1 MDPETWKA
9 ISPQEIAG
17 SENISIETPEQVA
30 LLFPL
35 AGVGSRFLAIA
46 MDTAIQLGAL
56 LALAMIS
63 FIAWSLTSS
72 GASFGHSFNT
82 TRQWTLALSGIGVF
96 LVHFGYFA
104 TFEAVWQGQTP
115 GKRYCDLRVLKDNG
129 ASISAFDAVGRNL
142 MRIVDSI
149 PGVYAIGVISVFLSP
164 RNKRLGDYLA
174 GTIVVYDKPLDRGS
188 SLAFRGADAH
198 VGSHGAQQLTEAQF
212 QVLEAYTARKFDLE
226 WEMRRQ
232 FATQIVERLSGT
244 MEVGEED
251 RRDPDAF
258 IERLVAEYRNR

>member
-1 MDPETWKA
+1 MDPQTWKA
-9 ISPQEIAG
+9 TLPPESSG

-46 MDTAIQLGAL
+46 MDTAIQFGAL
-56 LALAMIS
+56 IALAMIA
-63 FIAWSLTSS
+63 FIAMSL
-72 GASFGHSFNT
+72 ASRGPFFANS

-142 MRIVDSI
+142 MRIVDGI
-149 PGVYAIGVISVFLSP
+149 PGIYAIGVIAVFLSP

-198 VGSHGAQQLTEAQF
+198 VGSPVVQQLTEQQF

-232 FATQIVERLSGT
+232 FAAQIVERLAAT
-244 MEVGEED
+244 MEISDED

-258 IERLVAEYRNR
+258 IERMVNEYRNR

>member
-1 MDPETWKA
+1 MFVHRD
-9 ISPQEIAG
+9 ISPLENTG
-17 SENISIETPEQVA
+17 SEDISIETPEQVA
-30 LLFPL
+30 LRFPL

-46 MDTAIQLGAL
+46 MDTAIQLGAVL
-56 LALAMIS
+56 GLVMIAAIALT
-63 FIAWSLTSS
+63 LTS
-72 GASFGHSFNT
+72 ARPMFANT

-104 TFEAVWQGQTP
+104 AFEAIWQGQTP
-115 GKRYCDLRVLKDNG
+115 GKRYLDLRVLKDNG

-142 MRIVDSI
+142 MRIVDGI
-149 PGVYAIGVISVFLSP
+149 PGIYAIGVISVFLSP

-188 SLAFRGADAH
+188 SLAFRGGDAH
-198 VGSHGAQQLTEAQF
+198 VESHVVRQLTEEQF
-212 QVLEAYTARKFDLE
+212 KVLEAYTARKYDLE

-232 FATQIVERLSGT
+232 FAAQIIDRLGST
-244 MEVGEED
+244 MEISEED

-258 IERLVAEYRNR
+258 IERMVNEYRNR